1 MRTNLKTAWI
11 TGLAVVSLGAGCATT
26 RVQRAYQ
33 GAERAP
39 AELAT
44 VWGSTNQGLRAVGPG
59 RERIYI
65 MSVDDESTVPWY
77 SMASAPAGVQ
87 VLPGRHKVG
96 VRYEYIHGVAN
107 GDIWVDASAGQV
119 YQVKVLNPDDRT
131 VRVYFVIENIT
142 AQSLVGGTQ
151 NQNSQGSTP

>member
-1 MRTNLKTAWI
+1 MKADQKSMFVL
-11 TGLAVVSLGAGCATT
+11 GLTVLSLGLGCATT
-26 RVQRAYQ
+26 RIQRAYA

-44 VWGSTNQGLRAVGPG
+44 IWGSTNQGLRAIGPG

-65 MSVDDESTVPWY
+65 LSVDDESTVPWY
-77 SMASAPAGVQ
+77 SLAPAPAAVQ

-107 GDIWVDASAGQV
+107 GDIWVDAKASQA
-119 YQVKVLNPDDRT
+119 YQVKVLNPGDRT
-131 VRVYFVIENIT
+131 VRVYFVIEDVT
-142 AQSLVGGTQ
+142 AQSLVGGSQ
-151 NQNSQGSTP
+151 SQNSQGAAP